1 VAVALV
7 SVLFVLALVAALVL
21 LQSRNSLTRR
31 LGAAR
36 ADADRAQ
43 GALAAAVAERDELRD
58 KVTWLDAANGRVA
71 DDLERQ
77 RERSEELAVLLEA
90 ATTGGG
96 AATGPGA
103 EAVVTGDGDD
113 AGGSTGGDGVW
124 RLLLAHITRRWAAV
138 VGVPP
143 AHRHLAEGPLAAQIT
158 QALTRQAERL
168 REEVGVDVELTV
180 TAPIEPALRMPFL
193 LAAVEL
199 MEALAA
205 SAERIT
211 VEVDGRLV
219 LVGDGWVDVAGE
231 VAAAC
236 DRAVNAGARVD
247 VLEPRPEQVRLE
259 ITA

>member
-21 LQSRNSLTRR
+21 LQARSGLTRR
-31 LGAAR
+31 LGTAQ

-43 GALAAAVAERDELRD
+43 GALAAAEAERDELRD
-58 KVTWLDAANGRVA
+58 KVAWLDAANGRVA

-77 RERSEELAVLLEA
+77 RERAEELAGLLEA
-90 ATTGGG
+90 ATADGG
-96 AATGPGA
+96 AATD
-103 EAVVTGDGDD
+103 TGTSGDPD
-113 AGGSTGGDGVW
+113 DGDGVW

-143 AHRHLAEGPLAAQIT
+143 AHRHLAEGPLSTQIT

-211 VEVDGRLV
+211 VEVDGQLV

-236 DRAVNAGARVD
+236 DRAVTAGARVAL
-247 VLEPRPEQVRLE
+247 VEPRPEQVRLE
-259 ITA
+259 IVA